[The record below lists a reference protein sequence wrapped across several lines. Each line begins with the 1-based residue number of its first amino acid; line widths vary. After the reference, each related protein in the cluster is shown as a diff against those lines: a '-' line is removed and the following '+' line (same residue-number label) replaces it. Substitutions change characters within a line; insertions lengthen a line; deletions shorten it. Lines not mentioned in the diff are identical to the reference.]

1 MWWGIGGGLLLL
13 WIVLMVTLGIMTL
26 RKGHWVMFIVGIFF
40 PLFWIIGALIPPKRS
55 AQVA

>member
-40 PLFWIIGALIPPKRS
+40 PFFWIIGALIPPKRS